1 MIPTDFVKLNLN
13 SAQYYADQFT
23 GCKKVAVGSL
33 LLPYEPEYP
42 VVYGANKAVPNLCK
56 ETECHRVEVYGEDS
70 KDHRLPSD
78 CRALHSEIDAITQAA
93 RRGIPTKDSTL
104 FITRYPCEACAR
116 AIVGAGVKLV
126 YYGREQEISEE
137 TALIFKVMGVEV
149 HHVSDWTYEDTTR

>member
-1 MIPTDFVKLNLN
+1 MIPTDFIKLNLN

-42 VVYGANKAVPNLCK
+42 VVYGANIAVPNLCK

-70 KDHRLPSD
+70 KEHRLPSD

-93 RRGIPTKDSTL
+93 RRGIPTKYSTL

-116 AIVGAGVKLV
+116 AIACAGVKLV

-149 HHVSDWTYEDTTR
+149 HHVPDWTYEDTTR